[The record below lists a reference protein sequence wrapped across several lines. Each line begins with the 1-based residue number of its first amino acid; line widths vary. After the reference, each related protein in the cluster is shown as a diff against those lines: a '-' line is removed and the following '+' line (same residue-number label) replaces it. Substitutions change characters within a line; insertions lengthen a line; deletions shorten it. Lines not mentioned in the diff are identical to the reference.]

1 VNDYTKFGIG
11 AAVVLV
17 VFGVLWKLGH
27 VARLAAYFHETREEL
42 RKCTWPTVD
51 ELKGSTVVVM
61 ITIVGLGIYTMG
73 IDFIIALLVSLLN
86 TINKSA

>member
-17 VFGVLWKLGH
+17 AFGVLWKMGH
-27 VARLAAYFHETREEL
+27 IARLANYVHDTREEL
-42 RKCTWPTVD
+42 KKCTWPTID
-51 ELKGSTVVVM
+51 ELKGSTIVVM
-61 ITIVGLGIYTMG
+61 ITILGIGVYTMG
-73 IDFIIALLVSLLN
+73 IDFLIALLVNVLN